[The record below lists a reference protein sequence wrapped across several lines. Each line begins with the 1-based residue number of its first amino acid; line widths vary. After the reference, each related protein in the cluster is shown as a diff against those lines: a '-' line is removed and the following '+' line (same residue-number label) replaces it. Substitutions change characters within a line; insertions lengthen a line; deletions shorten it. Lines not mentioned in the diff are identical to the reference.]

1 MKKNIN
7 VAVLETRK
15 IIKMEGEYIY
25 PFDIIVNDIVYTIEL
40 VYDNDTKR
48 LKGFVYEKNKKNA
61 IMYVVQ
67 NLSSLSLPLT
77 LDEYY
82 NIYNVVKYG
91 VITWNFAGGNASKNS
106 ISNKISIPH
115 AWLDVMNIDEDNR
128 EVKLT
133 FDGSKIV
140 IEKKID

>member
-48 LKGFVYEKNKKNA
+48 LKGFVYEEHKKNI
-61 IMYVVQ
+61 IMYITQ
-67 NLSSLSLPLT
+67 NLGSLNLPTT
-77 LDEYY
+77 LYEYY
-82 NIYNVVKYG
+82 RVYNDIKYG
-91 VITWNFAGGNASKNS
+91 VVTWNFAGGNASKNS

-115 AWLDVMNIDEDNR
+115 VWLDAMDINENNR

-140 IEKKID
+140 IEKI